1 MSETAMR
8 KVITTIPA
16 TLNRFTATP
25 IKEEKK
31 RRVAAYARVSTDD
44 EEQQTSYASQIAHY
58 SKYIREHEGWEYA
71 GMFTDEGITGT
82 STKHRDGFNA
92 MIRAAMAGEIDLII
106 TKSVSRFARNTVDTL
121 TTVRKLKA
129 VGVEVYFEKENIFTL
144 DSKGELLITIMSS
157 LAQEESRSISEN
169 VIWGMRRRFA
179 DGKVSLPYKQF
190 LGYRKGPDGLPEIV
204 PEQAETVRL
213 IYRMFMEGKSPSYIA
228 RYLSGKG
235 IPSPAGKDHW
245 RPETVKSILTNEKY
259 KGDALLQKTFRTDFL
274 TKKTKINEGEV
285 PQYYVDNSHPAIIDP
300 AFFDAV
306 QMEMKAR
313 VQPGRRNYTPHFFSG
328 RIFCAECGGLYG
340 SNSCRNQ
347 TVWRCNN
354 RHRKT
359 TDCKTPLLR
368 DNTIEE
374 AFVRAFNRIID
385 QKYTI
390 MDVCRKTMAELC
402 DTTEIDKESARL
414 RSEQAEIAKM
424 MTEQINM
431 NARVVINQDEY
442 QRQFEEYEAQYK
454 EIQKRIGALDQQRTI
469 LLAKMDA
476 IRKYIDTLRFQ
487 KRITGFNET
496 LWLNTV
502 EKVSVGKDGTMVF
515 EFKDGQCV
523 EG

>member
-1 MSETAMR
+1 MNNAAAH
-8 KVITTIPA
+8 KVVTTIPA

-25 IKEEKK
+25 IHAVKK

-44 EEQQTSYASQIAHY
+44 EEQQTSYENQVTHY
-58 SKYIREHEGWEYA
+58 TQYIQEHEGWQFA

-92 MIRAAMAGEIDLII
+92 MINAAMAGQIDLIL

-129 VGVEVYFEKENIFTL
+129 IGVEVYFEKEQIYTL
-144 DSKGELLITIMSS
+144 DSKGELLITIMGS

-169 VIWGMRRRFA
+169 VTWGMRKRFA
-179 DGKVSLPYKQF
+179 DGKVSLPYKHF

-228 RYLSGKG
+228 RYLTGQG
-235 IPSPAGKDHW
+235 ILSPAGKNQW
-245 RPETVKSILTNEKY
+245 RPETVKSILSNEKY

-285 PQYYVDNSHPAIIDP
+285 PQYYVDHSHPAIIDP
-300 AFFDAV
+300 ALYDAV
-306 QMEMKAR
+306 QIEMKAR
-313 VQPGRRNYTPHFFSG
+313 VRPGRRNYTPHFFSG
-328 RIFCAECGGLYG
+328 RIYCAECGGLYG
-340 SNSCRNQ
+340 SNTCRHQ

-359 TDCKTPLLR
+359 TDCQTPALR
-368 DNTIEE
+368 NQTIED
-374 AFVRAFNRIID
+374 AFVMAFNQIIE
-385 QKYTI
+385 QKDSI
-390 MDVCRKTMAELC
+390 MATCLSIMTERC
-402 DTTEIDKESARL
+402 DTTAIEKEITRL
-414 RSEQAEIAKM
+414 RAELAIVAEA

-431 NARVVINQDEY
+431 NARVAIEQNGYKQQFRELETQSKDIQEKIN
-442 QRQFEEYEAQYK
+442 
-454 EIQKRIGALDQQRTI
+454 ALEQQSIT
-469 LLAKMDA
+469 LQAKLNA
-476 IRKYIDTLRFQ
+476 IRVYIDTLRSQ
-487 KRITGFNET
+487 NRITGFNET

-502 EKVSVGKDGTMVF
+502 ERLWIGKGGIMKF
-515 EFKDGQCV
+515 EFKGGQCV